1 MHGGLPRINTTLVL
15 LETSGWRTSKILVRS
30 IHSSSVDI
38 VTKISSVHA
47 LHLARSLAYWHG
59 RRCGLGEHM
68 GSNVGMGRH
77 GRRRTAGVDDTGAE
91 RGRAG
96 GLTELASI
104 GTVGEGAGLRGLV
117 P

>member
-1 MHGGLPRINTTLVL
+1 
-15 LETSGWRTSKILVRS
+15 
-30 IHSSSVDI
+30 
-38 VTKISSVHA
+38 
-47 LHLARSLAYWHG
+47 
-59 RRCGLGEHM
+59 M